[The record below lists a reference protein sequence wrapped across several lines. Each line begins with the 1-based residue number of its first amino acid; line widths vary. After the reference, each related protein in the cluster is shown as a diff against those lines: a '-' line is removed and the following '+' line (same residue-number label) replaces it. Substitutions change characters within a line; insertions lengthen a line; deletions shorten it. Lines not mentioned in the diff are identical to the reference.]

1 MNQRLKLELAGYVDD
16 GMDYSNSAEVR
27 SIVDASDVAR
37 EFYER
42 LLFANKRLESFFQS
56 KEMHKTNKKLHK
68 FIDDTLEPKD
78 TFWTRWVPASGL
90 MMAAIAML
98 ITFGPFMTP
107 VTEAPAMSNI
117 QVNIPASIPQPQTI
131 KNYEVNT
138 VWSLASSMT
147 DEMDATIYQVMYG
160 VFAANTNAFIGGDLT
175 SIRADKDFVKPDKA
189 LVQMIDPATAQ
200 RMVESYLNQ
209 FCNKLLLPP
218 FKY

>member
-1 MNQRLKLELAGYVDD
+1 MNQRLKLQLAGYVDD

-68 FIDDTLEPKD
+68 FIDDALEPKD

-90 MMAAIAML
+90 MMAAVAML

-107 VTEAPAMSNI
+107 VTEGPVMSNI

-131 KNYEVNT
+131 KSYEVNT

-200 RMVESYLNQ
+200 QMVESYLN
-209 FCNKLLLPP
+209 
-218 FKY
+218 

>member
-1 MNQRLKLELAGYVDD
+1 MNQRLKLQLAGYVDD

-56 KEMHKTNKKLHK
+56 KEMDKTNKKLHK
-68 FIDDTLEPKD
+68 FIDETLEPKN

-90 MMAAIAML
+90 MMAAVAML

-107 VTEAPAMSNI
+107 VTEAPAISNI

-131 KNYEVNT
+131 KNYQVNT
-138 VWSLASSMT
+138 AWSLASSMT

-200 RMVESYLNQ
+200 QMVESYLN
-209 FCNKLLLPP
+209 
-218 FKY
+218 

>member
-1 MNQRLKLELAGYVDD
+1 MNQRLKLQLAGYVDD
-16 GMDYSNSAEVR
+16 GMDYSNSSEVR

-90 MMAAIAML
+90 MMTAVAML

-107 VTEAPAMSNI
+107 VTETPAMSNI

-200 RMVESYLNQ
+200 QMVESYLN
-209 FCNKLLLPP
+209 
-218 FKY
+218 

>member
-1 MNQRLKLELAGYVDD
+1 MNQRLKLQLAGYVDD

-42 LLFANKRLESFFQS
+42 LLFANKRLEGFFQS

-90 MMAAIAML
+90 MMAAVAML

-107 VTEAPAMSNI
+107 MTEAPAMSNI

-131 KNYEVNT
+131 KSYEVNT

-147 DEMDATIYQVMYG
+147 DEMDATVHQVMYG
-160 VFAANTNAFIGGDLT
+160 IFLSNSLAFNNGDLS
-175 SIRADKDFVKPDKA
+175 SIRADRDLIKPDKA
-189 LVQMIDPATAQ
+189 IVQMIDPLLAKQ
-200 RMVESYLNQ
+200 VIQ
-209 FCNKLLLPP
+209 KL
-218 FKY
+218 

>member
-1 MNQRLKLELAGYVDD
+1 
-16 GMDYSNSAEVR
+16 MDYSNSAEVR
-27 SIVDASDVAR
+27 SIVDASDVAK

-56 KEMHKTNKKLHK
+56 KEMHKTNKKLRK

-90 MMAAIAML
+90 MMTAVAML
-98 ITFGPFMTP
+98 ITFGPFITP

-131 KNYEVNT
+131 KNYQVNT
-138 VWSLASSMT
+138 AWSLASSMT

-200 RMVESYLNQ
+200 QMVESYLN
-209 FCNKLLLPP
+209 
-218 FKY
+218 

>member
-1 MNQRLKLELAGYVDD
+1 MNQRLKLQLAGYVDD

-78 TFWTRWVPASGL
+78 TLWTRWVPASGL
-90 MMAAIAML
+90 MMAAVAML

-107 VTEAPAMSNI
+107 VTEGPVMSNI

-131 KNYEVNT
+131 KSYEVNT

-189 LVQMIDPATAQ
+189 LVKMIDPATAQ
-200 RMVESYLNQ
+200 QMVESYLN
-209 FCNKLLLPP
+209 
-218 FKY
+218 

>member
-1 MNQRLKLELAGYVDD
+1 MNQRLKLQLAGYVDD

-27 SIVDASDVAR
+27 SIVDASDMAR

-90 MMAAIAML
+90 MMAAVAML
-98 ITFGPFMTP
+98 ITFGPFMAP
-107 VTEAPAMSNI
+107 VTEVPAITNI

-131 KNYEVNT
+131 KNYEVKT

-189 LVQMIDPATAQ
+189 LVKMIDPATAQ
-200 RMVESYLNQ
+200 QMVESYLN
-209 FCNKLLLPP
+209 
-218 FKY
+218 

>member
-1 MNQRLKLELAGYVDD
+1 MNQRLKLQLAGYVDD

-42 LLFANKRLESFFQS
+42 LLFSSKRLESFFQS
-56 KEMHKTNKKLHK
+56 KEMHKTNTKLHK
-68 FIDDTLEPKD
+68 FIDATLEPKD

-90 MMAAIAML
+90 MMAAVAIL

-107 VTEAPAMSNI
+107 VTETNAMPNI

-189 LVQMIDPATAQ
+189 LVKMIDPATAQ
-200 RMVESYLNQ
+200 RMVESYLN
-209 FCNKLLLPP
+209 
-218 FKY
+218 

>member
-1 MNQRLKLELAGYVDD
+1 MNQRLKLQLAGYVDD

-90 MMAAIAML
+90 VMAAVAMM

-189 LVQMIDPATAQ
+189 LVKMIDPVTAQ
-200 RMVESYLNQ
+200 QMVESYLN
-209 FCNKLLLPP
+209 
-218 FKY
+218 

>member
-1 MNQRLKLELAGYVDD
+1 MNQRLKLQLAGYVDD

-90 MMAAIAML
+90 MMAAVAML
-98 ITFGPFMTP
+98 ITFGPFMSP
-107 VTEAPAMSNI
+107 VNEAPAMSNI

-131 KNYEVNT
+131 KNYEVKT

-189 LVQMIDPATAQ
+189 LVKMIDPATAQ
-200 RMVESYLNQ
+200 QMVESYLN
-209 FCNKLLLPP
+209 
-218 FKY
+218 

>member
-1 MNQRLKLELAGYVDD
+1 MNQRLKLQLAGYVDN

-56 KEMHKTNKKLHK
+56 KQMHKTNKKLHK

-90 MMAAIAML
+90 MMAAVAML
-98 ITFGPFMTP
+98 ITFGPFMAP
-107 VTEAPAMSNI
+107 VTEAPAISNI

-131 KNYEVNT
+131 KNYEVST

-160 VFAANTNAFIGGDLT
+160 VFAANANAFIDSDLT
-175 SIRADKDFVKPDKA
+175 SIRADMDLVRPDKA
-189 LVQMIDPATAQ
+189 LIQLIDPIAAKQ
-200 RMVESYLNQ
+200 MVESYIN
-209 FCNKLLLPP
+209 
-218 FKY
+218 

>member
-1 MNQRLKLELAGYVDD
+1 MNQRLKLQLAGYLDD

-27 SIVDASDVAR
+27 SIVDASNVAR

-42 LLFANKRLESFFQS
+42 LLFANKRLENFFQS

-68 FIDDTLEPKD
+68 FIDETLEPKD
-78 TFWTRWVPASGL
+78 TFWSRWVPASGL
-90 MMAAIAML
+90 MMAAVAIL

-107 VTEAPAMSNI
+107 VTETPVVSNI

-175 SIRADKDFVKPDKA
+175 SIRADKDLVKPDKA
-189 LVQMIDPATAQ
+189 LVKMIDPATAQ
-200 RMVESYLNQ
+200 QMVESYLN
-209 FCNKLLLPP
+209 
-218 FKY
+218 

>member
-1 MNQRLKLELAGYVDD
+1 MNQRLKLQLAGYLDD

-42 LLFANKRLESFFQS
+42 LLFANKRLENFFQS

-68 FIDDTLEPKD
+68 FIDETLEPKD
-78 TFWTRWVPASGL
+78 TFWSRWVPASGL
-90 MMAAIAML
+90 MMAAVAIL
-98 ITFGPFMTP
+98 ITFGPFMSP
-107 VTEAPAMSNI
+107 VTEIPAISNI
-117 QVNIPASIPQPQTI
+117 QVNIPASIPQPQI
-131 KNYEVNT
+131 IRNYEVST

-189 LVQMIDPATAQ
+189 LVKMIDPAIAQ
-200 RMVESYLNQ
+200 QMVESYLN
-209 FCNKLLLPP
+209 
-218 FKY
+218 

>member
-1 MNQRLKLELAGYVDD
+1 MNQRLKLQLAGYVDD

-56 KEMHKTNKKLHK
+56 KEMHKANKKLHN

-90 MMAAIAML
+90 MMAAVAML
-98 ITFGPFMTP
+98 ITFGPFMAQ
-107 VTEAPAMSNI
+107 VTEAPAMYNI
-117 QVNIPASIPQPQTI
+117 QVNIPTSIPQPQTI
-131 KNYEVNT
+131 KNYQINT

-189 LVQMIDPATAQ
+189 LVKMIDPATAQ
-200 RMVESYLNQ
+200 QMVESYLN
-209 FCNKLLLPP
+209 
-218 FKY
+218 

>member
-1 MNQRLKLELAGYVDD
+1 MNQRLKLQLAGYVDD

-27 SIVDASDVAR
+27 SIVGASDVAK

-68 FIDDTLEPKD
+68 FIDDTLESKD

-90 MMAAIAML
+90 MMAAVAML

-117 QVNIPASIPQPQTI
+117 QVNIPSSIPQPQTI
-131 KNYEVNT
+131 KSYEVNT

-189 LVQMIDPATAQ
+189 LVKMIDPATAQ
-200 RMVESYLNQ
+200 QMVESYLN
-209 FCNKLLLPP
+209 
-218 FKY
+218 

>member
-1 MNQRLKLELAGYVDD
+1 MNQRLKLQLAGYVDD
-16 GMDYSNSAEVR
+16 GMNYSNSAEVR

-68 FIDDTLEPKD
+68 FIDDTLEPKN

-90 MMAAIAML
+90 MMTALAML

-107 VTEAPAMSNI
+107 VTETPAMTNI

-160 VFAANTNAFIGGDLT
+160 VFAANTNAFIDGDLT

-189 LVQMIDPATAQ
+189 LVQMIDPVTAQ
-200 RMVESYLNQ
+200 QMVESYLN
-209 FCNKLLLPP
+209 
-218 FKY
+218 

>member
-1 MNQRLKLELAGYVDD
+1 MNQRLKLQLAGYVDD

-27 SIVDASDVAR
+27 SIVDASDMAR

-56 KEMHKTNKKLHK
+56 KEIDKTNKKLHK
-68 FIDDTLEPKD
+68 FIDNTLEPKD

-90 MMAAIAML
+90 MMAAVAIL
-98 ITFGPFMTP
+98 ITFGPFMSP
-107 VTEAPAMSNI
+107 VTEIPAISNI

-131 KNYEVNT
+131 RNYEVST

-189 LVQMIDPATAQ
+189 IVKMIDPAIAQ
-200 RMVESYLNQ
+200 QMVESYLN
-209 FCNKLLLPP
+209 
-218 FKY
+218 

>member
-1 MNQRLKLELAGYVDD
+1 MNQRLKLQLAGYVDD

-90 MMAAIAML
+90 MMAAVAML
-98 ITFGPFMTP
+98 ISFGPFMTP

-189 LVQMIDPATAQ
+189 LIKMIDPATAQ
-200 RMVESYLNQ
+200 QMVESYLN
-209 FCNKLLLPP
+209 
-218 FKY
+218 

>member
-1 MNQRLKLELAGYVDD
+1 MNQRLKLQLAGYVDD

-27 SIVDASDVAR
+27 SIVDSSDVAR

-56 KEMHKTNKKLHK
+56 KEMHKANKKLHN

-90 MMAAIAML
+90 MMAAVAML

-107 VTEAPAMSNI
+107 ITEAPAMSNI

-131 KNYEVNT
+131 KSYEVNT

-200 RMVESYLNQ
+200 QMVESYLN
-209 FCNKLLLPP
+209 
-218 FKY
+218 

>member
-1 MNQRLKLELAGYVDD
+1 MNQRLKLQLARYVDD
-16 GMDYSNSAEVR
+16 GMNYSNSAEVR

-90 MMAAIAML
+90 MMAAVAML
-98 ITFGPFMTP
+98 ITFGPFMSP
-107 VTEAPAMSNI
+107 VTEAPAMYNI
-117 QVNIPASIPQPQTI
+117 QVNIPTSIPQPQTI
-131 KNYEVNT
+131 KSYEVNT

-200 RMVESYLNQ
+200 QMVESYLN
-209 FCNKLLLPP
+209 
-218 FKY
+218 

>member
-1 MNQRLKLELAGYVDD
+1 MNQRLKLQLAGCVDE

-56 KEMHKTNKKLHK
+56 KEIHKTNKKLHK

-90 MMAAIAML
+90 MMAAVAML
-98 ITFGPFMTP
+98 ITFGPFITP
-107 VTEAPAMSNI
+107 VTETPALSNI

-131 KNYEVNT
+131 KNYQVNT

-175 SIRADKDFVKPDKA
+175 SIRADEDFVKPDKA
-189 LVQMIDPATAQ
+189 LVQMIDPTTAQ
-200 RMVESYLNQ
+200 QMVESYLN
-209 FCNKLLLPP
+209 
-218 FKY
+218 

>member
-1 MNQRLKLELAGYVDD
+1 MNQRLKLQLAGYVDD

-56 KEMHKTNKKLHK
+56 KEMQKTNKKLHK

-90 MMAAIAML
+90 MMAAVAML
-98 ITFGPFMTP
+98 ITFGPFMAP
-107 VTEAPAMSNI
+107 VTQAPAISNI

-131 KNYEVNT
+131 KSYEVNT

-160 VFAANTNAFIGGDLT
+160 VFAANTDAFIGGDLA

-189 LVQMIDPATAQ
+189 LVKMIDPVTAQ
-200 RMVESYLNQ
+200 QMVESYLN
-209 FCNKLLLPP
+209 
-218 FKY
+218 

>member
-1 MNQRLKLELAGYVDD
+1 MNQRLKLQLAGYMDD

-78 TFWTRWVPASGL
+78 SFWTRWVPASGL
-90 MMAAIAML
+90 MMAAVAML

-131 KNYEVNT
+131 KSYEVNT

-200 RMVESYLNQ
+200 QMVESYLN
-209 FCNKLLLPP
+209 
-218 FKY
+218 